1 MNIKRLMIFL
11 LFLSSSLFALSPK
24 ELAKKL
30 SLSPASKA
38 MRQWERIFKSDR
50 KMKRYGIDGLSDE
63 DKKML
68 KKYLIEHSADSD
80 APELAGGEI

>member
-1 MNIKRLMIFL
+1 
-11 LFLSSSLFALSPK
+11 
-24 ELAKKL
+24 
-30 SLSPASKA
+30 

-68 KKYLIEHSADSD
+68 KKYLIGHSADSD